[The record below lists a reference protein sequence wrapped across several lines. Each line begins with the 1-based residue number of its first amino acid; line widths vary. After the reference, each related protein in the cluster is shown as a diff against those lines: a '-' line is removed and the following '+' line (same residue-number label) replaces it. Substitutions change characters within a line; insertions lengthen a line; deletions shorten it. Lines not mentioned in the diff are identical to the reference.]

1 MTCLGTCQAAPAA
14 GPGPCHRAG
23 SALSRRRCAGPR
35 GESAVLLSALSS
47 FISLTIKQKAV
58 EEEVPFDNTNEW
70 QIKTKHQ
77 VEIG

>member
-1 MTCLGTCQAAPAA
+1 MTCLGTCRAAPAA
-14 GPGPCHRAG
+14 GPAPRHRAD

-35 GESAVLLSALSS
+35 GESAVFLSALSS

-70 QIKTKHQ
+70 QIKTKSQ
-77 VEIG
+77 AEIG

>member
-1 MTCLGTCQAAPAA
+1 MF
-14 GPGPCHRAG
+14 
-23 SALSRRRCAGPR
+23 
-35 GESAVLLSALSS
+35 LSALSS

-70 QIKTKHQ
+70 QIKTKRQ